1 MKKQSFMKGSMI
13 LIASALISKTI
24 GALFKIPLTNM
35 LGGIGMSSFSCAYG
49 LFLPVY
55 SITANGLTTAVA
67 KLIAENNATGNYRN
81 IKKIRNISLILFSAT
96 GLLGMFSI
104 LFLSEFFWFSVDRQI
119 INQILN
125 PLTGR

>member
-1 MKKQSFMKGSMI
+1 MKGSII

-55 SITANGLTTAVA
+55 SITVNGLTTAVA
-67 KLIAENNATGNYRN
+67 KLVAENNATDNYKN
-81 IKKIRNISLILFSAT
+81 IKKIRNISLVVFSAI
-96 GLLGMFSI
+96 GFIGMLAVLFFSK
-104 LFLSEFFWFSVDRQI
+104 F
-119 INQILN
+119 
-125 PLTGR
+125 